1 LKLIDEGCDS
11 SSGDE
16 ITNFIPSK
24 LPVIK
29 ARKKKITNSEK
40 KPVLTSAQINT

>member
-1 LKLIDEGCDS
+1 MKLIDEGCDS

-29 ARKKKITNSEK
+29 ARKKKTANSEK
-40 KPVLTSAQINT
+40 KPVTSAQINT